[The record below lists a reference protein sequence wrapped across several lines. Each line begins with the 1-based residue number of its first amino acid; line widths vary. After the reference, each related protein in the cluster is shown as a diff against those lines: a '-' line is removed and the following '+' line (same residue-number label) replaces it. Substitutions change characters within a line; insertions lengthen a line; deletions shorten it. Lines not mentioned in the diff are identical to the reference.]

1 MKKTLSLVLSLMMIL
16 ATLTALPFTAQAS
29 EIGTVRLSYYF
40 DDGDKIKYS
49 PTLLADCGYNISSV
63 SWEDQNGQPFNND
76 QIYATRSDEY
86 TMTVMLSA
94 ESGKEFNDSDI
105 AVWFNGALLT
115 CGGSSLGENKY
126 RVTSMGYALEVQ
138 VTFRY
143 VYVTSQ
149 GAGNALWEIANNNS
163 GFHIKDEVI
172 RFTAGETDVN
182 CHFDHWED
190 VNNCLNLNFSN
201 YTPTQGMMS
210 ASKATLY
217 AVYVPHSYNDGVV
230 TKEPT
235 ETEEGEMTYTCR
247 CGAKKTEA
255 IEKLAPA
262 PIAPAS
268 KKANTLAVKG
278 KTATVKLK
286 ALKKKNQT
294 VAKKNA
300 FTIKN
305 AQGKVTFTKASGNK
319 KITVS
324 KAGKITV
331 KKGLKKG
338 TYKIKVKVKAAG
350 NATYKAATK
359 TVTVTIK
366 VK

>member
-16 ATLTALPFTAQAS
+16 ATLTALPFTAHAT
-29 EIGTVRLSYYF
+29 EIGTVKLSYYF

-63 SWEDQNGQPFNND
+63 SWEDQNGQPFSND
-76 QIYATRSDEY
+76 QIYASRNEEY

-94 ESGKEFNDSDI
+94 ETGKEFNDSNI
-105 AVWFNGALLT
+105 AVWFNGVLLSG
-115 CGGSSLGENKY
+115 GGSSLSENKY

-149 GAGNALWEIANNNS
+149 GAGDELWKTAGRNS

-172 RFTAGETDVN
+172 KFTAGEKDAN

-190 VNNCLNLNFSN
+190 VNNCLNLNFPN
-201 YTPTQGMMS
+201 NTPTQGMMGTE
-210 ASKATLY
+210 KATLY
-217 AVYVPHSYNDGVV
+217 AVYVPHTFNEGVV

-235 ETEEGEMTYTCR
+235 VTEEGVKTYTCYK
-247 CGAKKTEA
+247 CGVKKEEP
-255 IEKLAPA
+255 IEKLPA
-262 PIAPAS
+262 ETPE
-268 KKANTLAVKG
+268 KLTNTLTAKG
-278 KTATVKLK
+278 KTVTVKK
-286 ALKKKNQT
+286 AVVKKKNVAVKRSKAIT
-294 VAKKNA
+294 VKNA
-300 FTIKN
+300 K
-305 AQGKVTFTKASGNK
+305 GKVTYKKSKGNK

-324 KAGKITV
+324 SAGKITV

-338 TYKIKVKVKAAG
+338 TYKVKIKVTAAG

-359 TVTVTIK
+359 TVTVKIVIK
-366 VK
+366 